1 MKFVMTLVD
10 FVLIVTVFVIVTL
23 VERLV
28 GDIAD

>member
-10 FVLIVTVFVIVTL
+10 FVLLVTVFVIVTL

-28 GDIAD
+28 GDLVD